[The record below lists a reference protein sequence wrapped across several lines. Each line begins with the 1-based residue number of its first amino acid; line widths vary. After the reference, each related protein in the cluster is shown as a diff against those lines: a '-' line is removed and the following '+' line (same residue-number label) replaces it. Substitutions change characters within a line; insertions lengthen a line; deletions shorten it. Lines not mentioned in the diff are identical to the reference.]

1 MTNRSREAGEFGEA
15 KSRERSDSG
24 TAVPQDNIKTMSSNP
39 QCQQRKIRFYT
50 IGLIITCLFANHAV
64 AQSTSRLV
72 RPRIVITGDPELD
85 DNNSLIRFL
94 LYSCD
99 MQIEGLIYASSGFHW
114 KGDGKG
120 TKWFVPGREY
130 SRFGL
135 DTCPCESWRWA
146 KNERFIHNAVEAYK
160 KVYPNLKVHNSDY
173 PAPEE
178 LISKIRYGN
187 IEFDGDISKDSPG
200 SDLIK
205 SIILDDKPG
214 PLFIAAWGGQST
226 IARALRSIQEQYE
239 YTTEW
244 ESIKEKISRKVVLL
258 PSGDQDDTYAT
269 YIKPN
274 WPDIEYRQFS
284 GGPNYSYGAQ
294 LRAKQADSVYLTAAW
309 MKENVSDRGPLGSL
323 YRVWGDGKQMVKG
336 DVMDYFG
343 IPGHTNAELK
353 KMGYV
358 VWMPVQPKGSW
369 LGEGDD
375 FTFMN
380 MLGNGLRAY
389 EAGSYGG
396 WGGRQTG
403 NNEAM
408 NFSFLSIDSTANLS
422 TTTQSTRQSNKSAKE
437 LAYPDFFPQA
447 QRDFAARLKWS
458 VTIAYKDANHEPVAK
473 IEGPLNIL
481 AFAGEKIRI
490 NAEVSDPDGNAVSIK
505 WWQFGVGSYPGNVVI
520 SNPNPAQAE
529 VLIPG
534 DAVGGQTIHLILE
547 AIDNGTPSLTSY
559 QRIIITV
566 KDK

>member
-1 MTNRSREAGEFGEA
+1 
-15 KSRERSDSG
+15 
-24 TAVPQDNIKTMSSNP
+24 MSSILLSL
-39 QCQQRKIRFYT
+39 QKKVRFYT
-50 IGLIITCLFANHAV
+50 TGLIIICLFANHAG
-64 AQSTSRLV
+64 AQTSSGQLK
-72 RPRIVITGDPELD
+72 PRIVVTTDPELD

-120 TKWFVPGREY
+120 TKWYVPGREY

-135 DTCPCESWRWA
+135 DTCPCVSWRWA
-146 KNERFIHNAVEAYK
+146 ENERYIHNAVEAYK

-178 LISKIRYGN
+178 LMSKIRYGN

-205 SIILDDKPG
+205 SLILDDKPG
-214 PLFIAAWGGQST
+214 HLFITAWGGQST

-244 ESIKEKISRKVVLL
+244 ESIKEKILRKVVLL

-269 YIKPN
+269 YIKPD
-274 WPDIEYRQFS
+274 WPDIDYRQFK
-284 GGPNYSYGAQ
+284 GGPNYGYGAQ
-294 LRAKQADSVYLTAAW
+294 LGANHYDSVYCTAAW
-309 MKENVSDRGPLGSL
+309 MKENVSDREPLGAL

-336 DVMDYFG
+336 DIMDYFG

-369 LGEGDD
+369 LGEGDNP
-375 FTFMN
+375 TFMN

-396 WGGRQTG
+396 WGGRQEG
-403 NNEAM
+403 DNEAM
-408 NFSFLSIDSTANLS
+408 NFSFLSIDSTAYPS
-422 TTTQSTRQSNKSAKE
+422 VTAQSTLNRQSNKSAKE
-437 LAYPDFFPQA
+437 SAFPDFFPQA
-447 QRDFAARLKWS
+447 QRDFAARLKWA
-458 VTIAYKDANHEPVAK
+458 VTSTYKNANHEPVAK

-481 AFAGEKIRI
+481 ASAGEKIRI
-490 NAEVSDPDGNAVSIK
+490 NGDVYDPDGNAVSIK
-505 WWQFGVGSYPGNVVI
+505 WWQFQVGSYPNKVVI
-520 SNPNPAQAE
+520 LNPNPAQAE
-529 VLIPG
+529 VFIPI

-547 AIDNGTPSLTSY
+547 ATDNGTPSLTSY
-559 QRIIITV
+559 QRIIITI
-566 KDK
+566 KEK